1 MSYTLNNLFQI
12 SPDTLD
18 KALSALTSHANH
30 HTEAGR
36 ILRAIKARS
45 GCVDRILN
53 KSSIPAIQAALPG
66 YIVSYGIQDS
76 LKRRPRCIYVRRLD
90 DQGQPLCGPGNHW
103 SFELATADEPRLS
116 AARLDD
122 RIAYHTEQAQRYSA
136 LAANL
141 PAQAAAYNAAAA
153 YLQPI
158 KRSVETALLY
168 AGI

>member
-1 MSYTLNNLFQI
+1 MSYTLDHLYQL

-18 KALSALTSHANH
+18 KALSALTGHADH

-45 GCVDRILN
+45 GCVGRILN
-53 KSSIPAIQAALPG
+53 KSSVAALQAALPG
-66 YIVSYGIQDS
+66 YVVTYGIQDS

-90 DQGQPLCGPGNHW
+90 AQGQPLCGPMNHW
-103 SFELATADEPRLS
+103 SFELATVDEPRLT
-116 AARLDD
+116 AE
-122 RIAYHTEQAQRYSA
+122 RIDERITYHMEQTKRYSV
-136 LAANL
+136 LASDL

-158 KRSVETALLY
+158 KQSLSTALLY
-168 AGI
+168 AGL